1 MLFKRINL
9 ISSFVNNLNK
19 TKKINILNK
28 KFVEEEG
35 SYFYDDNEN
44 RKIKSKRS
52 EEKEKKIKFEEFIK
66 DLKTHKKKEE
76 EKTKNHFNKLT
87 RLMNIKD
94 EINSNKKNKKRFPD
108 IINLKKRLDLLEENK
123 SFNNDILKYNYASF
137 LIEGKNRNNA
147 VGNNNNS
154 LNRFN
159 YSTFNSLNRSS
170 RKSKFLESINSK
182 IKLNIIR
189 KRIHNKKYTNLMQ
202 SQKQLMN
209 VKLNKIE
216 KIESFKK
223 NLSKNETSKA
233 NNNPNEFD
241 LTNNEEKD
249 KTFNKNIPKQNYSLK
264 NFFVGQD
271 HLKISGKKIRCENKI
286 KMKKTFSTLKFRQ
299 KYCSKKVESILF
311 RQKSK
316 NDFQTDMTVSTD
328 KQNDNIIKPIRLKN
342 FDEWKNDKDI
352 IK

>member
-1 MLFKRINL
+1 
-9 ISSFVNNLNK
+9 
-19 TKKINILNK
+19 
-28 KFVEEEG
+28 
-35 SYFYDDNEN
+35 
-44 RKIKSKRS
+44 
-52 EEKEKKIKFEEFIK
+52 
-66 DLKTHKKKEE
+66 
-76 EKTKNHFNKLT
+76 
-87 RLMNIKD
+87 
-94 EINSNKKNKKRFPD
+94 
-108 IINLKKRLDLLEENK
+108 
-123 SFNNDILKYNYASF
+123 
-137 LIEGKNRNNA
+137 
-147 VGNNNNS
+147 
-154 LNRFN
+154 
-159 YSTFNSLNRSS
+159 
-170 RKSKFLESINSK
+170 
-182 IKLNIIR
+182 
-189 KRIHNKKYTNLMQ
+189 MQ

-271 HLKISGKKIRCENKI
+271 HLKISGKKIKWENKI
-286 KMKKTFSTLKFRQ
+286 KMKKTFSTLKIRQ
-299 KYCSKKVESILF
+299 KYCSKRVESILF

-342 FDEWKNDKDI
+342 FDEWKNDKD
-352 IK
+352 KKK